1 MEGLRT
7 LPWDGV
13 PTVPPQ
19 LGTRQPLLR
28 PAQAHH
34 GHHWQCILARVGAK
48 AAAISHIRC
57 AGGPQGPWVV
67 NEYQNS
73 TTRGV
78 YAIGDVCRRALLT
91 PVAIGTSRKLA
102 HRLFKG
108 KQESWLDYR
117 DTPTI
122 SSSGTMGLTKDE
134 AMAMHRRENVKI
146 YSTSFT
152 PLYHTISQ
160 RKFKCVVK
168 LVCAGRRRRCV
179 AELHMQVWGCNELLW
194 GFAVTFKIGTT
205 MADLNNT
212 ITIHPISAKELVTL
226 C

>member
-1 MEGLRT
+1 MGITGSASWPGWVPRQ
-7 LPWDGV
+7 LPFPTSGV
-13 PTVPPQ
+13 QVDPK
-19 LGTRQPLLR
+19 GR
-28 PAQAHH
+28 
-34 GHHWQCILARVGAK
+34 
-48 AAAISHIRC
+48 
-57 AGGPQGPWVV
+57 VV

-168 LVCAGRRRRCV
+168 LVCAGRRRRWQNCTCKCG
-179 AELHMQVWGCNELLW
+179 AANELLW